1 MSRRAALQ
9 QLTTCLQGRLPA
21 HADWMAILDLAN
33 RSLVTAELCTAV
45 ATSSEFSALPKDV
58 QTFLLEVRSRNR
70 ERNRRLAV
78 QLRDALAAL
87 NGAGIEPVLLKGAAL
102 WTGRPGDESD
112 RILADIDLLV
122 RGPEVARAI
131 AALQAAGFGL
141 TSRYPGNDVHV
152 VAELARP
159 SDVGLIDL
167 HQRPPGP
174 PGLAQIDNLAA
185 YCTPVILDGLRAMRP
200 ASAVQIF
207 FLVLHDQFHDGD
219 YWRGSFD
226 LRHLMDIARLSTA
239 PEGVDWKFL
248 ESLCRTPLVRNALET
263 QLIAAERFARAS
275 RPPSSH
281 GAVVDAG
288 PTPQT
293 FVAVCPPQTL
303 SSSCRRRGGQRVL
316 QSFGASGGK
325 QGRAPPGIG
334 TCEQQGLG
342 IRSSEAISA
351 HPLPSTG
358 QALACRLPHAFAV
371 WRR

>member
-21 HADWMAILDLAN
+21 QADWMAILDLAN

-45 ATSSEFSALPKDV
+45 ATSSEFSALPQDV

-174 PGLAQIDNLAA
+174 PGLAEVENLAA

-239 PEGVDWKFL
+239 QEGVDWQFL

-275 RPPSSH
+275 VPRH
-281 GAVVDAG
+281 LTARWWTRV
-288 PTPQT
+288 QH
-293 FVAVCPPQTL
+293 
-303 SSSCRRRGGQRVL
+303 RRRLLQFAHPKLSVPLAVAGAASECFSLLAHRAENRAGRRRVL
-316 QSFGASGGK
+316 GHASSKGSAFDRLK
-325 QGRAPPGIG
+325 RFRRILSLPPGK
-334 TCEQQGLG
+334 L
-342 IRSSEAISA
+342 
-351 HPLPSTG
+351 
-358 QALACRLPHAFAV
+358 
-371 WRR
+371 